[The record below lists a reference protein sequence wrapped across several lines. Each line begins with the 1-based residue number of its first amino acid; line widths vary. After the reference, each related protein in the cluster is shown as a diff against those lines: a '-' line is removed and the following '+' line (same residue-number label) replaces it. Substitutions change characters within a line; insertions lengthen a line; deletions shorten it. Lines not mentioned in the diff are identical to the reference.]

1 MHTSR
6 RNLASFFLFI
16 VIILLFSSCNNN
28 NRSAVTQNQIEKL
41 VQMSETTDS
50 ESETGS
56 TDDTAEETQNYT
68 VYITEWGSKYHREN
82 CRYLNQSCIPV
93 NINELDTKKYTP
105 CSLCEP
111 TAH

>member
-1 MHTSR
+1 MHSR
-6 RNLASFFLFI
+6 HRNLASFFLFI

-28 NRSAVTQNQIEKL
+28 RSAVTQNHIESSI
-41 VQMSETTDS
+41 QTRDTTVS
-50 ESETGS
+50 SS
-56 TDDTAEETQNYT
+56 ADTTEETQGYT

-93 NINELDTKKYTP
+93 DINELDTKKYTP